1 MKHTSTSVT
10 GKCQISSHCPTGHC
24 ARCRQ
29 LSPRAFTLV
38 ELLSVVAIMAI
49 VMGLLVVSL
58 GQSQGRAVQV
68 AAAQVA
74 SGLGV
79 ARQTAINMN
88 TQSAFVIAPVATGA
102 DTKLLPEEVYR
113 HYAILYSNKTTG
125 NWILAKDWEALAPGA
140 VFFSILKQN
149 YSPINWPTADKVTNP
164 PVFQETTNNIKVS
177 LRDSPNTVEGTLSGD
192 SGIPMIMFNPD
203 GGATRAPA
211 QGMAIG
217 LAEGASL
224 PSGALVVRSSNNI
237 AYVEVDPIIGKAVV
251 KMREAYAK

>member
-1 MKHTSTSVT
+1 MKAPRTESRVKS
-10 GKCQISSHCPTGHC
+10 
-24 ARCRQ
+24 RE
-29 LSPRAFTLV
+29 RAFTLV
-38 ELLSVVAIMAI
+38 ELLTVVAIMAI
-49 VMGLLVVSL
+49 VMGILAISL
-58 GQSQGRAVQV
+58 SQTQGRTVQL

-88 TQSAFVIAPVATGA
+88 TQSAFIIAPVPAGA
-102 DTKLLPEEVYR
+102 SSGLLPDEVYR
-113 HYAILYSNKTTG
+113 NYAILYSNKTTG

-149 YSPINWPTADKVTNP
+149 YSPINWPTADKVAKP
-164 PVFQETTNNIKVS
+164 PVFQETTNSMKVS
-177 LRDSPNTVEGTLSGD
+177 LRDTPGKVEGTLSGT
-192 SGIPMIMFNPD
+192 IPMIMFNPD

-217 LAEGASL
+217 LAEGTSL
-224 PSGALVVRSSNNI
+224 PSGELVVRSSNSI
-237 AYVEVDPIIGKAVV
+237 TYVEVDPIIGKAVV